1 MNLKKKIYLLA
12 VLFAF
17 ACGGNEEMQEEKNPE
32 EESAGELTEEVFFE
46 YDLAE
51 DGAEE
56 STEINKANKP
66 RIQKPY
72 YMRIHDGNFLSKTGY
87 DKFEHTTAEDL
98 TYSLDYWEDN
108 DTTKPLLIY
117 AHGGLVGANTA
128 VHKPYK
134 DKFHQLMKNKGIHPF
149 YVVYGAGIAET
160 TEYIVDDIEGRV
172 KDGFKQI
179 KEDGFFLYVFDKVKR
194 LFQRKSRNE
203 DFEIE
208 QMLNLL
214 SFFI

>member
-108 DTTKPLLIY
+108 AARVIQKNFLICRYNPKY
-117 AHGGLVGANTA
+117 AFCRKILNRQFDEYT
-128 VHKPYK
+128 
-134 DKFHQLMKNKGIHPF
+134 NGIS
-149 YVVYGAGIAET
+149 
-160 TEYIVDDIEGRV
+160 D
-172 KDGFKQI
+172 
-179 KEDGFFLYVFDKVKR
+179 
-194 LFQRKSRNE
+194 
-203 DFEIE
+203 
-208 QMLNLL
+208 
-214 SFFI
+214 